1 MGGDLLNL
9 PDFPWIEEVQKKG
22 EFNEFGIEYN
32 VTSYLVWGDFIII
45 K

>member
-1 MGGDLLNL
+1 MNFS
-9 PDFPWIEEVQKKG
+9 DFAWIEDGQKKG